1 MMTDSKRAL
10 IVPVLPQTLSF
21 DSEIVATKT
30 TQSGGNILLHF
41 VIGKS
46 WVVKWLNPQSTLTV
60 LQTT

>member
-41 VIGKS
+41 VS
-46 WVVKWLNPQSTLTV
+46 PV
-60 LQTT
+60 LENHGL